1 MTVQLKGKREAIT
14 IRWIP
19 KYTFLERAG
28 HWLHTATFVPLALT
42 GMILFF
48 PFLQPLAQ
56 GSAGQFIRLVHR
68 IAAVLFGLIPI
79 VYFIIQPR
87 RLLMNIREFLFDKED
102 IGWVKNAFGYYV
114 LGKHGV
120 MPPQGRFNTGE
131 KMNGLI
137 MMAAWV
143 LLGLSG
149 LVMWFAK
156 GLVPTGLFQA
166 MVIVHD
172 VMMIISVC
180 MLLVHLYL
188 AIAHPLMWA
197 GLVSMRFGVTSAEY
211 AAEHHAKWYYGPK
224 RAMEL
229 YEAQK
234 RQAAETEH

>member
-1 MTVQLKGKREAIT
+1 MTVQLKGKAEAIT

-19 KYTFLERAG
+19 KYTAIERAG
-28 HWLHTATFVPLALT
+28 HWIHTASFVPLAIT
-42 GMILFF
+42 GMILYF

-56 GSAGQFIRLVHR
+56 GSAGQLIRLIHR
-68 IAAVLFGLIPI
+68 IAAIVFGALPI
-79 VYFIIQPR
+79 LYFVTQPR
-87 RLLMNIREFLFDKED
+87 RLLMNLREFLIEKED
-102 IGWVKNAFGYYV
+102 IGWLKNAFGYYV

-120 MPPQGRFNTGE
+120 MPPQGRFNAGE
-131 KMNGLI
+131 KMNGLV
-137 MMAAWV
+137 MCVAWV
-143 LLGLSG
+143 VFGITGLA
-149 LVMWFAK
+149 MWFGK
-156 GLVPTGLFQA
+156 GVLPPELFRW
-166 MVIVHD
+166 MVILHD
-172 VMMIISVC
+172 VAMIVSVC

-234 RQAAETEH
+234 KKASGAGH